1 MFSLNFKKDW
11 RMNKSMLISFFAI
24 TLVFFAVNAIFYGLL
39 KWGSFSGS
47 TFNILLGIWGV
58 LASLATLLGTILVI
72 VLMYF
77 VLKNDLGKTK
87 IQYSIFTPQSLLSWY
102 LPKVLFVFIVQGL
115 FGLINLGY
123 TYFIFDITNPT
134 LPAADQTHF
143 NVWDNIT
150 SLLTQTFNF
159 GFFALMALCM
169 ALYYSFRKKGR
180 AWTFIVIAVLIYFVG
195 NISYPIYQQI
205 QEQVNHVKFDNIPT
219 MVIPYVIKNVIGLI
233 YAFIS
238 LYLFDKKIE
247 Y

>member
-24 TLVFFAVNAIFYGLL
+24 ALVFFVVNAIFYGLL
-39 KWGSFSGS
+39 KWGSFNES
-47 TFNILLGIWGV
+47 TFGILINIWAALAGI
-58 LASLATLLGTILVI
+58 ASLLGTILVI

-77 VLKNDLGKTK
+77 VLKNDLGKAK

-123 TYFIFDITNPT
+123 TYFIFDITNPMMDV
-134 LPAADQTHF
+134 AEQTHF
-143 NVWDNIT
+143 DVWDNIT

-169 ALYYSFRKKGR
+169 ALYYSIRKKGK
-180 AWTFIVIAVLIYFVG
+180 AWTLIVIAVLIYFMG
-195 NISYPIYQQI
+195 FISYSIYQGI
-205 QEQVNHVKFDNIPT
+205 QEQVNHVQFDNIPT
-219 MVIPYVIKNVIGLI
+219 MVIPYVIKNTIGLI